1 MSYIDAIIMGVVE
14 GITEFFPISSTGHLI
29 LTAELLGLPETDFLK
44 TFQIVIQLGAILAI
58 VTLYWRKLL
67 FDRDVIKKVAIAL
80 LPALGIGF
88 VLYKLIRQL
97 LESSLVVV
105 TALFVGGVILILF
118 EWWRRNRVDDGVSIE
133 GMSYRTAFLVGLFQ
147 TLSVIPGVSRAGAT
161 LLGGLI
167 LGMKRKAI
175 VEFSFL
181 LAVPTMMA
189 ATTLDIW
196 KSGNLFSSADVPFL
210 AAGFVTAFVVA
221 ILAVK
226 FLLRYVET
234 HTFMAFGV
242 YRILVAVFFFLF
254 VL

>member
-1 MSYIDAIIMGVVE
+1 MGFIDAIILGVVE

-67 FDRDVIKKVAIAL
+67 FDQDVIKKIIIAL

-97 LESSLVVV
+97 FESSLIVVV
-105 TALFVGGVILILF
+105 SLFVGGVILVLF
-118 EWWRRNRVDDGVSIE
+118 EWWRRNRIDEGSSIE
-133 GMSYRTAFLVGLFQ
+133 TMSYKTAFLVGLFQ
-147 TLSVIPGVSRAGAT
+147 TLSVVPGVSRAGAT
-161 LLGGLI
+161 LLGGMI
-167 LGMKRKAI
+167 LGMKRQAI

-181 LAVPTMMA
+181 LAVPTMIS
-189 ATTLDIW
+189 ATALDIW
-196 KSGNLFSSADVPFL
+196 KSGSLFSSADVPFL
-210 AAGFVTAFVVA
+210 AVGFVTAFVVA

-226 FLLRYVET
+226 FLLRYIET
-234 HTFMAFGV
+234 HTFMVFGV
-242 YRILVAVFFFLF
+242 YRIVVAVFFFLF

>member
-1 MSYIDAIIMGVVE
+1 MGFIDAIILGVVE

-67 FDRDVIKKVAIAL
+67 FDQDVIKKIIIAL

-97 LESSLVVV
+97 FESSLIVVV
-105 TALFVGGVILILF
+105 SLFVGGVILVLF
-118 EWWRRNRVDDGVSIE
+118 EWWRRNRIDEGSSIE
-133 GMSYRTAFLVGLFQ
+133 TMSYKTAFLVGLFQ
-147 TLSVIPGVSRAGAT
+147 TLSVVPGVSRAGAT
-161 LLGGLI
+161 LLGGMI
-167 LGMKRKAI
+167 LGMKRQAI

-181 LAVPTMMA
+181 LAVPTMIS
-189 ATTLDIW
+189 ATALDIW
-196 KSGNLFSSADVPFL
+196 KSGSLFSSADVPFL
-210 AAGFVTAFVVA
+210 AVGFVTAFVVA

-242 YRILVAVFFFLF
+242 YRIVVAVFFFLF

>member
-1 MSYIDAIIMGVVE
+1 MEFTDALILGIVE

-29 LTAELLGLPETDFLK
+29 LTAKLLGLPETDFLK

-58 VTLYWRKLL
+58 VTLYWKKLL
-67 FDRDVIKKVAIAL
+67 FDQDVIKKIIIAL

-97 LESSLVVV
+97 FESSLIVVV
-105 TALFVGGVILILF
+105 SLFVGGVILVLF
-118 EWWRRNRVDDGVSIE
+118 EWWRRNRGDEGSSIE
-133 GMSYRTAFLVGLFQ
+133 TMSYKTAFLVGLFQ
-147 TLSVIPGVSRAGAT
+147 TLSVVPGVSRAGAT
-161 LLGGLI
+161 LLGGMI
-167 LGMKRKAI
+167 LGMKRQAI

-181 LAVPTMMA
+181 LAVPTMIS
-189 ATTLDIW
+189 ATALDIW
-196 KSGNLFSSADVPFL
+196 KSGSLFSSADVPFL
-210 AAGFVTAFVVA
+210 VVGFVTAFVVA

-234 HTFMAFGV
+234 HTFMVFGV
-242 YRILVAVFFFLF
+242 YRIVVAVFFFLF

>member
-1 MSYIDAIIMGVVE
+1 MTFLDAVILGIVE

-29 LTAELLGLPETDFLK
+29 LTAELLRLPETDFLK

-67 FDRDVIKKVAIAL
+67 FDQEIIKKVLIAL

-97 LESSLVVV
+97 FESSLVVV
-105 TALFVGGVILILF
+105 VALFLGGVVLVLF
-118 EWWRRNRVDDGVSIE
+118 EWWRRNRVDEGVSIE
-133 GMSYRTAFLVGLFQ
+133 SMSYKTAFLVGLFQ
-147 TLSVIPGVSRAGAT
+147 TLSVVPGVSRAGAT
-161 LLGGLI
+161 LLGGMI
-167 LGMKRKAI
+167 VGMSRKAI

-181 LAVPTMMA
+181 LAVPTMIA
-189 ATTLDIW
+189 ATALDIW
-196 KSGNLFSSADVPFL
+196 KSGSLFSSADVPFL
-210 AAGFVTAFVVA
+210 AVGFVTAFVVA

-242 YRILVAVFFFLF
+242 YRIIIAILFFLF

>member
-1 MSYIDAIIMGVVE
+1 MTFLDAITLGVVE

-58 VTLYWRKLL
+58 VTLYWRKLF
-67 FDRDVIKKVAIAL
+67 FDQDIIKKVLVAL

-97 LESSLVVV
+97 FESSLTVVV
-105 TALFVGGVILILF
+105 ALFVGGIILILF
-118 EWWRRNRVDDGVSIE
+118 EWLRRGKEETGTSIE
-133 GMSYRTAFLVGLFQ
+133 GMTYKTSFLVGLFQ
-147 TLSVIPGVSRAGAT
+147 TLSVVPGVSRAGAT
-161 LLGGLI
+161 LLGGML

-181 LAVPTMMA
+181 LAVPTMIA
-189 ATTLDIW
+189 ATVLDIW
-196 KSGNLFSSADVPFL
+196 KSGSLFSSSDWPLL
-210 AAGFVTAFVVA
+210 AIGFVTAFVVA
-221 ILAVK
+221 IGAVK

-234 HTFMAFGV
+234 HTFIAFGV
-242 YRILVAVFFFLF
+242 YRIVVAMLFFLF

>member
-1 MSYIDAIIMGVVE
+1 MEFTDALILGIVE

-67 FDRDVIKKVAIAL
+67 FDQDVIKKIIIAL

-97 LESSLVVV
+97 FESSLIVVV
-105 TALFVGGVILILF
+105 SLFVGGVILVLF
-118 EWWRRNRVDDGVSIE
+118 EWWRRNRIDEGSSIE
-133 GMSYRTAFLVGLFQ
+133 TMSYKTAFLVGLFQ
-147 TLSVIPGVSRAGAT
+147 TLSVVPGVSRAGAT
-161 LLGGLI
+161 LLGGMI
-167 LGMKRKAI
+167 LGMKRQAI

-181 LAVPTMMA
+181 LAVPTMIS
-189 ATTLDIW
+189 ATALDIW
-196 KSGNLFSSADVPFL
+196 KSGSLFSSADVPFL
-210 AAGFVTAFVVA
+210 AVGFVTAFVVA

-234 HTFMAFGV
+234 HTFMVFGV
-242 YRILVAVFFFLF
+242 YRIVVAVFFFLF

>member
-1 MSYIDAIIMGVVE
+1 MGFIDAIILGVVE

-67 FDRDVIKKVAIAL
+67 FDQDVIKKIIIAL

-97 LESSLVVV
+97 FESSLIVVV
-105 TALFVGGVILILF
+105 SLFVGGVILVLF
-118 EWWRRNRVDDGVSIE
+118 EWWRRNRIDEGSSIE
-133 GMSYRTAFLVGLFQ
+133 TMSYKTAFLVGLFQ
-147 TLSVIPGVSRAGAT
+147 TLSVVPGVSRAGAT
-161 LLGGLI
+161 LLGGMI
-167 LGMKRKAI
+167 LGMKRQAI

-181 LAVPTMMA
+181 LAVPTMIS
-189 ATTLDIW
+189 ATALDIW
-196 KSGNLFSSADVPFL
+196 KSGSLFSSADVPFL
-210 AAGFVTAFVVA
+210 AVGFVTAFVVA

-234 HTFMAFGV
+234 HTFMVFGV
-242 YRILVAVFFFLF
+242 YRIVVAVFFFLF

>member
-1 MSYIDAIIMGVVE
+1 MNFTDAIIMGVVE

-118 EWWRRNRVDDGVSIE
+118 EWWRRDRVDDGVSIE
-133 GMSYRTAFLVGLFQ
+133 GMSYRMAFLVGLFQ

-161 LLGGLI
+161 LLGGMI

-210 AAGFVTAFVVA
+210 AVGFVTAFVVA

>member
-1 MSYIDAIIMGVVE
+1 MTFTDALILGIVE

-58 VTLYWRKLL
+58 VTLYWKKLL
-67 FDRDVIKKVAIAL
+67 FDQDVIKKIIIAL

-97 LESSLVVV
+97 FESSLIVVV
-105 TALFVGGVILILF
+105 SLFVGGVILVLF
-118 EWWRRNRVDDGVSIE
+118 EWWRRNRIDEGSSIE
-133 GMSYRTAFLVGLFQ
+133 TMSYKTAFLVGLFQ
-147 TLSVIPGVSRAGAT
+147 TLSVVPGVSRAGAT
-161 LLGGLI
+161 LLGGMI
-167 LGMKRKAI
+167 LGMKRQAI

-181 LAVPTMMA
+181 LAVPTMIS
-189 ATTLDIW
+189 ATALDIW
-196 KSGNLFSSADVPFL
+196 KSGSLFSSADVPFL
-210 AAGFVTAFVVA
+210 AVGFVTAFVVA

-242 YRILVAVFFFLF
+242 YRIVVAVFFFLF

>member
-1 MSYIDAIIMGVVE
+1 MTFTDALILGIVE

-29 LTAELLGLPETDFLK
+29 LTAELLHLPETDFLK

-58 VTLYWRKLL
+58 VTLYWKKLL
-67 FDRDVIKKVAIAL
+67 FDQDVIKKIIIAL

-97 LESSLVVV
+97 FESSLIVVV
-105 TALFVGGVILILF
+105 SLFVGGVILVLF
-118 EWWRRNRVDDGVSIE
+118 EWWRRNRIDEGSSIE
-133 GMSYRTAFLVGLFQ
+133 TMSYKTAFLVGLFQ
-147 TLSVIPGVSRAGAT
+147 TLSVVPGVSRAGAT
-161 LLGGLI
+161 LLGGMI
-167 LGMKRKAI
+167 LGMKRQAI

-181 LAVPTMMA
+181 LAVPTMIA

-196 KSGNLFSSADVPFL
+196 KSGSLFSSADVPFL
-210 AAGFVTAFVVA
+210 AVGFVTAFVVA

-242 YRILVAVFFFLF
+242 YRIVVAVFFFLF

>member
-1 MSYIDAIIMGVVE
+1 MEFTDALILGIVE

-58 VTLYWRKLL
+58 VTLYWKKLL
-67 FDRDVIKKVAIAL
+67 FDQDVIKKVIIAL

-97 LESSLVVV
+97 FESSLVVV
-105 TALFVGGVILILF
+105 VSLFVGGVILVLF
-118 EWWRRNRVDDGVSIE
+118 EWWRGNRVDEGSSIE
-133 GMSYRTAFLVGLFQ
+133 TMSYKTAFFVGLFQ
-147 TLSVIPGVSRAGAT
+147 TLSVVPGVSRAGAT
-161 LLGGLI
+161 LLGGMI
-167 LGMKRKAI
+167 LGMKRQAI

-181 LAVPTMMA
+181 LAVPTMIA
-189 ATTLDIW
+189 ATALDIW
-196 KSGNLFSSADVPFL
+196 KSGSLFSSADVPFL
-210 AAGFVTAFVVA
+210 AVGFVTAFVVA
-221 ILAVK
+221 VLAVK

-234 HTFMAFGV
+234 HTFMVFGV
-242 YRILVAVFFFLF
+242 YRIVVAVFFFLF